1 MNGYETAPGT
11 RRANDPCQAAGRPSS
26 EGTSKGTAPPLS
38 ASASVANLDW
48 RRVLV
53 AYLQDD
59 DSPVTV
65 WLAEVDGRLGQAGDT
80 VPLYGSPGWEAAPGP
95 ARLRSALR
103 AGEAWRRASL
113 YVAAE
118 LADENDAAA
127 PEAQA
132 EAADTSSEWS
142 RLAKWVADH
151 RGDATF
157 AELTA
162 RRAVPVRP
170 AVPAW

>member
-1 MNGYETAPGT
+1 MNGYDTAPGT
-11 RRANDPCQAAGRPSS
+11 RRATEPCQPADSRRS
-26 EGTSKGTAPPLS
+26 EGTSKGTAPPLP

-65 WLAEVDGRLGQAGDT
+65 WLAEVDGRLGQAGDA
-80 VPLYGSPGWEAAPGP
+80 VPLYGSPGWETATGP
-95 ARLRSALR
+95 IRLRSALR
-103 AGEAWRRASL
+103 AGEAWRRASR

-118 LADENDAAA
+118 LADDVDAAA

-132 EAADTSSEWS
+132 DAADTSAEWR
-142 RLAKWVADH
+142 RLARWVADG
-151 RGDATF
+151 RNDPTF
-157 AELTA
+157 AELQA

-170 AVPAW
+170 VVPAW